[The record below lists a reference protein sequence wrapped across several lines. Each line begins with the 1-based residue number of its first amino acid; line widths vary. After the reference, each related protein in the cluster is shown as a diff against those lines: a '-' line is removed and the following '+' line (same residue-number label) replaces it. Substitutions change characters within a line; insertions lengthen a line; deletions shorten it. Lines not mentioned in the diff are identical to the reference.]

1 MFSNSLNVELIFYV
15 SANWLLLLRQLIKPF
30 IYLQMFHSFP
40 PFLKRS
46 RRPTGVANNIIQTE
60 LTTQRTADWL
70 RSWGGDGVT
79 QHLLLTLSAVQ
90 QSGCK
95 FRTEQWKSQNKVNQ
109 KNHYF
114 DYYNSTIIY
123 LWVLC
128 TVWRKRE

>member
-1 MFSNSLNVELIFYV
+1 MFSNSLNIELICM
-15 SANWLLLLRQLIKPF
+15 LQLINYYYYDSLLSPLFTYRCF
-30 IYLQMFHSFP
+30 ILSRHSWSALDGP
-40 PFLKRS
+40 
-46 RRPTGVANNIIQTE
+46 GVANNIIQTE

-109 KNHYF
+109 KNYYF

-128 TVWRKRE
+128 TVCRKSE